1 MIAARRRRDRRA
13 EGSDRRGFFPSGSE
27 PRAEDPKKKISARL
41 VFSRFFSARD
51 RARDPSLRRRPAATS
66 RGRFGSCS
74 HDSRRRSRRAPRA
87 PPRART
93 PPPPPRARPPDSAA
107 MAAASASLLGLSSV
121 AMTDEAEHGL
131 HSPQMPVAARGD
143 VRLVRSRVHPPRA
156 SGVPASLRGVP
167 LSESRGVSQP
177 RRRVLHRGGGQGA
190 RGRDRGTSSIA
201 WHIATPLSPRFP
213 ASLSPRARGA
223 AIVRRGGRARD
234 RRARTRGGASR
245 AADRAARR
253 SIADGGKGCS
263 LSVGRDR
270 SVRTGAE
277 RTPDHGS
284 RSAPRLDSGLAC

>member
-1 MIAARRRRDRRA
+1 MA
-13 EGSDRRGFFPSGSE
+13 FFLGKRTTS
-27 PRAEDPKKKISARL
+27 RDPKKKISARL
-41 VFSRFFSARD
+41 VFSRFFPPAIARATLHSAGAPPRRLAD
-51 RARDPSLRRRPAATS
+51 VSDHVLTTRGDARVARRALRRARGRPRRRPARALRIRS
-66 RGRFGSCS
+66 HGGRVRVS
-74 HDSRRRSRRAPRA
+74 
-87 PPRART
+87 
-93 PPPPPRARPPDSAA
+93 ARPLLRRDGGRGGARPALAA
-107 MAAASASLLGLSSV
+107 DA
-121 AMTDEAEHGL
+121 
-131 HSPQMPVAARGD
+131 VAARGD

-156 SGVPASLRGVP
+156 SGVPASLRCVP